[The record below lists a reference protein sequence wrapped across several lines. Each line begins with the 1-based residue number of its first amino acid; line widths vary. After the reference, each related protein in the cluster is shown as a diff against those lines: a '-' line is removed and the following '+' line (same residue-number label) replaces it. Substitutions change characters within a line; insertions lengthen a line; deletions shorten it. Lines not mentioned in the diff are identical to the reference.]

1 MPSTPPDAAL
11 PASVV
16 TCHALGLAGGAGGS
30 GVGVFGDPPPPDGSH
45 AAKIAPS
52 NSVQVL
58 RQTRARKGPCRFGAE
73 AVVSR
78 ELRLRCADARIIPI
92 RLDHVQPP
100 WEWIPNLQDTFLT
113 YRTDYKNTRVRGG
126 IHPASR
132 HSERGENRLLRLR
145 HVWSIIPS
153 KGVLS

>member
-1 MPSTPPDAAL
+1 MPSVPAGPP
-11 PASVV
+11 PANVV
-16 TCHALGLAGGAGGS
+16 TCHAFGGGV

-45 AAKIAPS
+45 AAKIAPNS
-52 NSVQVL
+52 NSAQVL
-58 RQTRARKGPCRFGAE
+58 RQTRARTCACLFGAE
-73 AVVSR
+73 AVVGR

-100 WEWIPNLQDTFLT
+100 WEWIPNVQDTFLT

-132 HSERGENRLLRLR
+132 HSERDENRLLRLR